1 MPTVDDFIFGNG
13 ALHERFR
20 FTTQVL
26 AVLVACAPRSVSIAQ
41 IQKYIPRAA
50 RDIEQVCDGLREP
63 MLVQPDT
70 DMRGNWHLACD
81 PSAVTLED
89 VFRFVISLYSGRTV
103 KPGREADAADQLTLG
118 VDLLV
123 MQATMAVNQS
133 VYKQLRQFSLDRLRV
148 SASAK
153 PPISKQAVRDALY
166 DNEYDFEVNAWLV
179 NSVFEQ
185 PKRRR

>member
-26 AVLVACAPRSVSIAQ
+26 AVLVVGAPRSISIAQ
-41 IQKYIPRAA
+41 IQQYIARPT
-50 RDIEQVCDGLREP
+50 RDIEKVCDGLHES
-63 MLVQPDT
+63 MLVQPDAAI
-70 DMRGNWHLACD
+70 RGNWALACD
-81 PSAVTLED
+81 PSSVTLED
-89 VFRFVISLYSGRTV
+89 VFRFVISLYSGRSLRLQ
-103 KPGREADAADQLTLG
+103 PESEEGEQLKMG

-133 VYKQLRQFSLDRLRV
+133 IYKQLRQFPLDRLRM
-148 SASAK
+148 SAMAK
-153 PPISKQAVRDALY
+153 PPISKQAIREALY
-166 DNEYDFEVNAWLV
+166 DNEYDFEVNPWLI
-179 NSVFEQ
+179 NGVFEE